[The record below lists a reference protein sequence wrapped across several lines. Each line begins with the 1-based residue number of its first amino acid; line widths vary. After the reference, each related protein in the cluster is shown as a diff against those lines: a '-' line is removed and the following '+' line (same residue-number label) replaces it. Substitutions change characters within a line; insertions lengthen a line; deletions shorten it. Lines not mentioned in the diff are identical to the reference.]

1 MAKKPA
7 SFEYNGTLVK
17 VLDGDRI
24 DAYIDLGFDLK
35 IKKRIR
41 YMGIDTWESR
51 TRDLDEKKK
60 GLAAKTRNKELLEA
74 GTFKIIS
81 YGTGKFG
88 RVLGE
93 IFVSPDVVGHEIS
106 ENVDKTSDGL
116 VSINDIL
123 INEGHAYE
131 YDGGK
136 KKKFVSEIEKE
147 KAAKKKDLVDKPVGG
162 RMKSI
167 MDVLEQVTEFIIGK
181 EPQSES
187 LLDKKKKTI
196 GFVADG
202 VKPKRKYTR
211 RKKKNAVKKQK

>member
-1 MAKKPA
+1 MSKKLDA
-7 SFEYNGTLVK
+7 REYEAELIK
-17 VLDGDRI
+17 VLDGDTI
-24 DAYIDLGFDLK
+24 DCYIDLGFDLK

-51 TRDLDEKKK
+51 TRDKNEKVK
-60 GLAAKTRNKELLEA
+60 GLAAKARNKELLEA
-74 GTFKIIS
+74 GVFKIVS

-93 IFVSPDVVGHEIS
+93 IFVSPDAVGHEIS

-136 KKKFVSEIEKE
+136 KKKFIAEIKEE
-147 KAAKKKDLVDKPVGG
+147 KAAKKKDLVDKPA
-162 RMKSI
+162 
-167 MDVLEQVTEFIIGK
+167 EE
-181 EPQSES
+181 
-187 LLDKKKKTI
+187 
-196 GFVADG
+196 
-202 VKPKRKYTR
+202 
-211 RKKKNAVKKQK
+211 